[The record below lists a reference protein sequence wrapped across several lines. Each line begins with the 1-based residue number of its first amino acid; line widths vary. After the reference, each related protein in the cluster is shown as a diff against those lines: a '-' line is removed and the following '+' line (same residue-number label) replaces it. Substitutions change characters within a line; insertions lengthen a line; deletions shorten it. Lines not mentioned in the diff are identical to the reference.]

1 MIGEKLKQF
10 VIEGKRKKNSVQ
22 ERKKVQQ
29 DNLALFRRKHGVA
42 HEEESDKELKNQLI
56 FLIFNTFFQVSH

>member
-10 VIEGKRKKNSVQ
+10 FRDRRYKKGKL
-22 ERKKVQQ
+22 KVQL

-42 HEEESDKELKNQLI
+42 HEEESDKELKN
-56 FLIFNTFFQVSH
+56 